1 MRHGVGYRKFQK
13 SAAHTRAMLRNIA
26 TSLLLHEQIETT
38 VQKAKELRPVV
49 EKLITR
55 AKKDTLPNRRHA
67 YSYLM
72 DKAVVH
78 KLFTDIG
85 PRFATRNGGYTRIIQ
100 SRLRAGDKAAMA
112 VISLVELGT
121 KGLAPKVAAEGAEPK
136 AKKEKAPKAAKAEKA
151 PKAEKAAKA
160 PKAPKAKKT
169 ETADKE

>member
-13 SAAHTRAMLRNIA
+13 SAAHTRAMFRNIA

-38 VQKAKELRPVV
+38 VQKAKELRPIV

-55 AKKDTLPNRRHA
+55 AKKDTLPNRRLA
-67 YSYLM
+67 YSYLK

-85 PRFATRNGGYTRIIQ
+85 PRFLTRNGGYTRVIQ

-112 VISLVELGT
+112 VISLVELKAVT
-121 KGLAPKVAAEGAEPK
+121 KSEAPVVEAPAK
-136 AKKEKAPKAAKAEKA
+136 AEKAPKAAKAPKAKKA
-151 PKAEKAAKA
+151 PKADKAE
-160 PKAPKAKKT
+160 KT
-169 ETADKE
+169 EKE